1 LGQPQKS
8 VQLKFLVAKKET
20 KPIEGIIFS
29 SDLLTDEG
37 CLDDEPP
44 KLVSAYANSYQ
55 SEIQD
60 GVTLKIMYFFGRLA
74 FHIFISFLPSLK

>member
-1 LGQPQKS
+1 MGQPQKS

-44 KLVSAYANSYQ
+44 KLVSACINT
-55 SEIQD
+55 IFN
-60 GVTLKIMYFFGRLA
+60 TYFKHNLLCMQRKFWR
-74 FHIFISFLPSLK
+74 ITTV